1 MRLHLRRG
9 FTAVEFMV
17 AVTAGL
23 AVSVAAYTLSKSSVE
38 VFQQEARLNAA
49 QFSSMMGMNRLSA
62 DIKRAGF
69 QTTPE
74 VAADPNVCVIPPDN
88 NFPDPNLL
96 VAARVIEGGPFNA
109 NVAYTGS
116 YAALPGAFGS
126 ATNKRS
132 PDRLRLSANF
142 GASSS
147 FRISRMENDF
157 VWLDIDQLSVQR
169 IYQAAQSGG
178 FGICSAFE
186 GLPVP
191 DNTGAQ
197 AAPGGQPAVRLVDN
211 AGRSRF
217 ALITSCAS
225 TDGGATNN
233 YASVMLR
240 LQDTPEGPGCTA
252 MDVTSPG
259 YVNPVQFVDYA
270 LFGAQDVAANAA
282 TIGLPAPIGT
292 MAGED
297 AALEPITG
305 ANSRAFLVRRELD
318 GRGNLVPASAEV
330 VADFVVDLNFSAR
343 RRVGAGVQPV
353 PFDGLAGIPPN
364 EIRSLGIRLS
374 TRARNPDRA
383 VGQAVVP
390 DSDQTLTR
398 FDVFAGASN
407 TRERWARVRT
417 MFSEVSL
424 PNLQGD
430 AF

>member
-1 MRLHLRRG
+1 MTRLRTRRG

-23 AVSVAAYTLSKSSVE
+23 AVSAAAYTLSKSSVD

-74 VAADPNVCVIPPDN
+74 VGEDPNVCVVPAGG
-88 NFPDPNLL
+88 NFPDPDLL
-96 VAARVIEGGPFNA
+96 VAARVTEGGPYNA
-109 NVAYTGS
+109 NVAYTSG
-116 YAALPGAFGS
+116 YLALPAAFAS
-126 ATNKRS
+126 ANNRRS

-169 IYQAAQSGG
+169 IYQAAQSSGG

-186 GLPVP
+186 GMPVP
-191 DNTGAQ
+191 DSAGAPV
-197 AAPGGQPAVRLVDN
+197 APGGRPAIRLVDN

-217 ALITSCAS
+217 ALIADCTAVN
-225 TDGGATNN
+225 GTNN
-233 YASVMLR
+233 YASVMLE
-240 LQDTPEGPGCTA
+240 LAQTPAGPGCTT

-270 LFGAQDVAANAA
+270 LFGAVDVAANFAA
-282 TIGLPAPIGT
+282 IGLPQPIGA
-292 MAGED
+292 MAAED
-297 AALEPITG
+297 VALEPITG
-305 ANSRAFLVRRELD
+305 ASSRTFLVRREFD
-318 GRGNLVPASAEV
+318 GVGNVVPASAEV

-343 RRVGAGVQPV
+343 RRVGAAVQAV
-353 PFDGLAGIPPN
+353 AFDALAGIPPN
-364 EIRSLGIRLS
+364 EIRSLGVRLS
-374 TRARNPDRA
+374 TRARNPDRS
-383 VGQAVVP
+383 VGQVVP
-390 DSDQTLTR
+390 PNSDQTITR

-407 TRERWARVRT
+407 TRDRWARVRT

>member
-1 MRLHLRRG
+1 MTRLHTRRG

-23 AVSVAAYTLSKSSVE
+23 AVSVAAYTLSKSSVD

-49 QFSSMMGMNRLSA
+49 QFSSMMGMNRISA

-74 VAADPNVCVIPPDN
+74 VAEDPNVCTVPAGT
-88 NFPDPNLL
+88 NFPDPALL
-96 VAARVIEGGPFNA
+96 VAAQVIEGGPFNA
-109 NVAYTGS
+109 SVAYGAGG
-116 YAALPGAFGS
+116 YAALPAPFAS
-126 ATNKRS
+126 TNNKRS

-147 FRISRMENDF
+147 FRISRMENGF
-157 VWLDIDQLSVQR
+157 IWLDIDQLSVQR
-169 IYQAAQSGG
+169 IYQAAQTGG
-178 FGICSAFE
+178 FGICTAFQ

-191 DNTGAQ
+191 DNSGAPV
-197 AAPGGQPAVRLVDN
+197 APGGRPAIRLVDN

-217 ALITSCAS
+217 ALIRSCAAVNGS
-225 TDGGATNN
+225 DN
-233 YASVMLR
+233 YASVMLEVT
-240 LQDTPEGPGCTA
+240 QTPTGPGCTG

-270 LFGAQDVAANAA
+270 LFGAVDVAANFAA
-282 TIGLPAPIGT
+282 IGLPAPIGT

-297 AALEPITG
+297 TALETITG
-305 ANSRAFLVRRELD
+305 ASSRTFLVRRELD
-318 GRGNLVPASAEV
+318 GRGNIVPASAEV

-343 RRVGAGVQPV
+343 RRVGAAVQPV
-353 PFDGLAGIPPN
+353 AFDALAGIPPN
-364 EIRSLGIRLS
+364 EIRSLGVRLS

-383 VGQAVVP
+383 VGQVTAP
-390 DSDQTLTR
+390 DSDQTITR
-398 FDVFAGASN
+398 FDVFAGTSD
-407 TRERWARVRT
+407 TRDRWARVRT